1 MASGI
6 SSVLKKVK
14 EAVPGADAQKKAE
27 PQTQKGSKMLEVKD
41 LSVHFAVM
49 KGTVHAVENV
59 NFTLDRGQT
68 MGLVGESGCG
78 KTTTA
83 YAITRLLPNNGNI
96 VCGSI
101 TFEGNEVGVPDNGIL
116 GEVYAIVTSTY
127 EKDWFE
133 SAKKAIEHEQALIEE
148 MKARTEK
155 EVWHVAEI
163 EFRIKVL
170 DAIKKR
176 VDAVKDIPDDPPP
189 TPGEELKLSK
199 SKRRGRLR
207 RSLDKLRTSYWFQ
220 SIKKKRDIA
229 LGRLI
234 NGIRWKEISMIFQGA
249 MNAFNPVYRVG
260 DQIME
265 ALLLHEKMTKEQ
277 ARERTKELFK
287 TVGMDPNRITG
298 YPHEFSGGMKQ
309 RAMIAMALAC
319 NPKLIIADE
328 PTTAL
333 DVIMQDRILAEIRS
347 VQKKYNMSMIVITH
361 DISVV
366 AETADKIAIMYAGNL
381 VEFGNIVMI
390 FKRASHP
397 YTIGLLGAYP
407 NIKGEKKRLAAIPGS
422 PPDLVSPPSGCKFH
436 PRCKYAKEICK
447 TDIPKM
453 IEVEPS
459 HFAMCHFAQEVFEGR
474 M

>member
-6 SSVLKKVK
+6 SSILKREKEGAVK
-14 EAVPGADAQKKAE
+14 EPEKIEKPRSTA
-27 PQTQKGSKMLEVKD
+27 MLEVKN
-41 LSVHFAVM
+41 LTVHFTVT

-59 NFTLDRGQT
+59 SFTLNQGET

-96 VCGSI
+96 VSGSI

-116 GEVYAIVTSTY
+116 GAVYAIVTSPH
-127 EKDWFE
+127 EKDWFNNV
-133 SAKKAIEHEQALIEE
+133 KRALENERKTIEE
-148 MKARTEK
+148 MKAKPEK
-155 EVWHVAEI
+155 EVWDIAEI
-163 EFRIKVL
+163 EFRTKVL
-170 DAIKKR
+170 DAIVKR
-176 VDAVKDIPDDPPP
+176 VDAVEDLPEDEPPA
-189 TPGEELKLSK
+189 PGEEIKFSK
-199 SKRRGRLR
+199 SSRRGRLK
-207 RSLDKLRTSYWFQ
+207 RSLDRLRGSYWFQ
-220 SIKKKRDIA
+220 SNKKRRDLA
-229 LGRLI
+229 LEKLI
-234 NGIRWKEISMIFQGA
+234 NRIRWKEVSIIFQGA

-265 ALLLHEKMTKEQ
+265 ALLLHENMTKDET
-277 ARERTKELFK
+277 RERTKELFK
-287 TVGMDPNRITG
+287 IVGMDPGRITG

-333 DVIMQDRILAEIRS
+333 DVIMQDRILAEIRK
-347 VQKKYNMSMIVITH
+347 VQKKYQMSMIVITH

-366 AETADKIAIMYAGNL
+366 AETADKIAIMYAGNI
-381 VEFGNIVMI
+381 VEYGDIVMI
-390 FKRASHP
+390 FKHASHP
-397 YTIGLLGAYP
+397 YTIGLLNAYP
-407 NIKGEKKRLAAIPGS
+407 NIKGEKKRLQAIPGS
-422 PPDLVSPPSGCKFH
+422 PPDLVAPPSGCKFH

-447 TDIPKM
+447 TEIPKT
-453 IEVEPS
+453 IEVEPN
-459 HFAMCHFAQEVFEGR
+459 HLVMCHFAREVYEGR